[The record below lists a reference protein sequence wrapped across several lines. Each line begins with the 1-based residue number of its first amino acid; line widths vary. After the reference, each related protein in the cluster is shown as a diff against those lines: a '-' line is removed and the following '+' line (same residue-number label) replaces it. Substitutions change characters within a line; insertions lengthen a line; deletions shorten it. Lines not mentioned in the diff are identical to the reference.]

1 MRPSWRPVEA
11 QVVIEV
17 QTVKVM
23 DDFKG
28 LTTWEKLVSLLHSVM
43 CVPAPEVAVV
53 SVYSVVGW

>member
-28 LTTWEKLVSLLHSVM
+28 LTTWEKLVS
-43 CVPAPEVAVV
+43 CNC
-53 SVYSVVGW
+53 